1 MVGKKL
7 NLKALASA
15 PMAGFRTKT
24 VTVEEWEGTAV
35 ILRESSPESWG
46 LWLINLL
53 RYE

>member
-7 NLKALASA
+7 NLKAL
-15 PMAGFRTKT
+15 P
-24 VTVEEWEGTAV
+24 VEEWEGATV

-53 RYE
+53 RYA